1 MPVFR
6 QLMCIS
12 ILASLDHGFKNPGA
26 VVATECRR
34 PFRCVQSG
42 TLAILGGLD
51 CLPRVSVDRM
61 VVLVLSC
68 IFALK
73 YDLK

>member
-1 MPVFR
+1 MTSSKMALASLIICCLNGFPEFNGGNLISASFS

-12 ILASLDHGFKNPGA
+12 ILASLDHGFKNPVA

-42 TLAILGGLD
+42 TLAIWEG
-51 CLPRVSVDRM
+51 
-61 VVLVLSC
+61 
-68 IFALK
+68 
-73 YDLK
+73 